1 MTKQIVLDGFHYSDQ
16 CGHFVGASA
25 MLCEIC
31 KKELQMEEMDISE
44 PTCSSCRSDY
54 AEASIILRAC
64 AKECEGEAKYKLWS
78 AARICDSPVKV
89 SEYLELAIASS
100 EIEEGVIKKG
110 IGKATPVSFLS
121 RILARI
127 ISVLPI
133 NPMRYPEGVWRFSH
147 SIAPARY

>member
-1 MTKQIVLDGFHYSDQ
+1 
-16 CGHFVGASA
+16 

-31 KKELQMEEMDISE
+31 KKELQTEEMSISE
-44 PTCSSCRSDY
+44 PTCSSCLRDY
-54 AEASIILRAC
+54 ADASIILRAC

-89 SEYLELAIASS
+89 SEYLELAMASS
-100 EIEEGVIKKG
+100 EVEVGIMKRG
-110 IGKATPVSFLS
+110 IGKETPVSLLS

-133 NPMRYPEGVWRFSH
+133 NPMRYPESVWRFSH
-147 SIAPARY
+147 PIAPARY